1 MRCDMTGQEVTRQDA
16 MEASWAKPSTRVHG
30 PEARHRRPSLL
41 AVFAGAALALVGAA
55 SPAAAWVAYH
65 GGGAWRGPAGGFHA
79 WHGGAA
85 WGGPVVRPGWGYGWG
100 YGGPSPGAAAAVG
113 AAAGLAAGAA
123 LGAAASAPPVYYAPP
138 PVTPGAPI
146 GATFTSLPGGCTSA
160 TVSGVLYYRCG
171 AMFYRPYYS
180 NGRAVYQVVANP
192 F

>member
-1 MRCDMTGQEVTRQDA
+1 M
-16 MEASWAKPSTRVHG
+16 H
-30 PEARHRRPSLL
+30 RHIAL
-41 AVFAGAALALVGAA
+41 AIAAAGAALAVVSAT
-55 SPAAAWVAYH
+55 SPASAWVAYH
-65 GGGAWRGPAGGFHA
+65 GGGVWRGPAGGFHA

-123 LGAAASAPPVYYAPP
+123 LGAAAAAPPPVYYAPP
-138 PVTPGAPI
+138 PVTTSAPI
-146 GATFTSLPGGCTSA
+146 GAMFASLPGGCTSA
-160 TVSGVLYYRCG
+160 TVSGVRYYRCG
-171 AMFYRPYYS
+171 STFYRPYYS

>member
-1 MRCDMTGQEVTRQDA
+1 MTC
-16 MEASWAKPSTRVHG
+16 PSSL
-30 PEARHRRPSLL
+30 EARRHRSSLL
-41 AVFAGAALALVGAA
+41 AAFVGAALALVGAA

-85 WGGPVVRPGWGYGWG
+85 WGGPVVRPVVRPGWGYGWG

-123 LGAAASAPPVYYAPP
+123 LGAAASAPPPVYYAPP
-138 PVTPGAPI
+138 PVTQGAPI
-146 GATFTSLPGGCTSA
+146 GATFASLPGGCTSA